1 MDEEDRKVLRD
12 AWRIKNPE
20 RMDEE
25 DRKVLRDAWANC
37 EDAVERLRVAEKRL
51 EDARDK
57 LSSDMAR
64 LRRHARSLKDG
75 QESIRTLEVF
85 VSRLN
90 EKIKVTQSEQYEL
103 SPESLNSVARMVQ
116 FPKAHH

>member
-1 MDEEDRKVLRD
+1 MG
-12 AWRIKNPE
+12 
-20 RMDEE
+20 E

-64 LRRHARSLKDG
+64 LRRHARSLKD

-103 SPESLNSVARMVQ
+103 SPDTLNSVSRMVQ
-116 FPKAHH
+116 FAKAHV